1 MSWSTI
7 LRRWWLAPLLAL
19 AAGRVLTLSVADHY
33 AQTQPERAL
42 RWRPNHPEA
51 LIRAAEQALDKPV
64 DLDRAGALA
73 RRAASA
79 NPLDGRPYRILGTI
93 AEQRGDASRAATLYA
108 TAARHSP
115 RDLPTLAWL
124 AEHHF
129 KEGRVAEGI
138 AYMDALLRVRPG
150 LAEGLFALLTQ
161 AVDASAGQ
169 IPLAQTL
176 AGTPPWRTGFL
187 THLARSAQS
196 SDAVGAVFEQLASTP
211 GGLTE
216 AERRA
221 YVERLIRDRRWR
233 QARRVWAADRHP
245 GDEPVFDGGFELPPS
260 GYGFDW
266 RLNRVPGAAIE
277 LLGGPGVGGRRA
289 LYVEF
294 HNRRVRFAHVQ
305 QLLTLAPGRY
315 RLAARYRL
323 DGLRNERGL
332 TWTLQCAE
340 PPRGRLGSSRR
351 LAGSSPW
358 STLEFDFDVP
368 TENCGAQW
376 LRLELAAR
384 IPAETLVGGR
394 AWFDDIVIHALPP
407 PLLSR
412 SAAALRD

>member
-1 MSWSTI
+1 MNLPTV

-19 AAGRVLTLSVADHY
+19 AAGRVLTLGVADHY
-33 AQTQPERAL
+33 APTQPERAL

-51 LIRAAEQALDKPV
+51 LIRAAEQALDKPA
-64 DLDRAGALA
+64 DLDRASALA
-73 RRAASA
+73 RRAATA

-93 AEQRGDASRAATLYA
+93 AEQRGDAPRAAALY
-108 TAARHSP
+108 TIAARHSP

-129 KEGRVAEGI
+129 KEGRAAEAI
-138 AYMDALLRVRPG
+138 SYVDALLRVRPG

-161 AVDASAGQ
+161 AVDASPGQ
-169 IPLAQTL
+169 IPLTQTL
-176 AGTPPWRTGFL
+176 AGSPPWRTGFL

-196 SDAVGAVFEQLASTP
+196 GDAVSTVFEQLASTP

-216 AERRA
+216 AEHHA
-221 YVERLIRDRRWR
+221 YVERLIRDQRWR
-233 QARRVWAADRHP
+233 QARAVWAADQHP
-245 GDEPVFDGGFELPPS
+245 SDEPVFNGGFELPPS

-294 HNRRVRFAHVQ
+294 HNRRVPFAHVQ
-305 QLLTLAPGRY
+305 QLLTLPPGQY

-340 PPRGRLGSSRR
+340 RPPRRLGSSRR

-358 STLEFDFDVP
+358 STVEFDFNVP
-368 TENCGAQW
+368 AENCGAQW

-384 IPAETLVGGR
+384 IPAETQVGGR
-394 AWFDDIVIHALPP
+394 AWFDDIVIHALPL
-407 PLLSR
+407 PL
-412 SAAALRD
+412 

>member
-7 LRRWWLAPLLAL
+7 LRRWWLAPLLVL

-51 LIRAAEQALDKPV
+51 LIRAAEQALDKPA

-187 THLARSAQS
+187 THLAHSAQS

-245 GDEPVFDGGFELPPS
+245 GDEPVFDSGFELPPG

-277 LLGGPGVGGRRA
+277 LLGGPGVSGRRA

-368 TENCGAQW
+368 AENCGAQW